1 MMVDN
6 HHNNVTLNTQLFSPP
21 SKKKK
26 RKKMDIPNVFK
37 FGTLNINN
45 LLEYKKNILYE
56 MIEDN
61 KIQILGLSETHI
73 TKKQAKYIFKEFK
86 NEYTFYHDIDETN
99 IKSTGVGIL
108 IRNDFDLKVI
118 KVDSYRGRI
127 IYLDL
132 QMENKKKI
140 RIIQFYGISKPTK
153 TAYTQG
159 ELKNLHKKLLSII
172 GEGKAHQFEII
183 LMGDFNLRYESY
195 EKQLKYKKKKISVY
209 FKIFKKLEEKYLLGD
224 MFKEFN
230 QISIDNPLNTYFSW
244 DGKKQSR
251 IDYIWC
257 TEEFFDKVLNTYIY
271 DVKELINTDHRLLI
285 FSMEGYNFLERKL
298 GNSDN
303 YTLTK
308 KILYN
313 YDDLN
318 DERKEKFKE
327 ILNNKLQQD
336 EEKLLSDNID
346 ENWTIIK
353 THLQDT
359 ADEIISKKEISLEK
373 RTYNPV

>member
-1 MMVDN
+1 
-6 HHNNVTLNTQLFSPP
+6 
-21 SKKKK
+21 
-26 RKKMDIPNVFK
+26 MDIPNVFK

-257 TEEFFDKVLNTYIY
+257 TEEFFDKVLNTYICY
-271 DVKELINTDHRLLI
+271 TSDR
-285 FSMEGYNFLERKL
+285 FLPEIE
-298 GNSDN
+298 SDAPQI
-303 YTLTK
+303 
-308 KILYN
+308 KI
-313 YDDLN
+313 
-318 DERKEKFKE
+318 
-327 ILNNKLQQD
+327 
-336 EEKLLSDNID
+336 
-346 ENWTIIK
+346 
-353 THLQDT
+353 
-359 ADEIISKKEISLEK
+359 
-373 RTYNPV
+373 VM